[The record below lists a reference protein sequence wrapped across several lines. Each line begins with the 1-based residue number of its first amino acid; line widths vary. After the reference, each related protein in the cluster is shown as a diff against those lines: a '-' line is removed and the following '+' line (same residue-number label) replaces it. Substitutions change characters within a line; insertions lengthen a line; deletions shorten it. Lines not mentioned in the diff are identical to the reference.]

1 MSGEVLVQAAQ
12 GGDGVTVPGGVQGMW
27 HRGLVG
33 MAVMGWWLN
42 LMAGL
47 DALKDSMIL

>member
-1 MSGEVLVQAAQ
+1 MSLEVAQ
-12 GGDGVTVPGGVQGMW
+12 
-27 HRGLVG
+27 RFSVG
-33 MAVMGWWLN
+33 MAVMGWWLD